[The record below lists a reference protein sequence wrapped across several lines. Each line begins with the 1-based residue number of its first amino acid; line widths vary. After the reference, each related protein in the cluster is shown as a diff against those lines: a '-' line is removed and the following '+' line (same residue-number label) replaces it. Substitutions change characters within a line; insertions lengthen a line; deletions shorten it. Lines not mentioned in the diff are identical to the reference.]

1 MPPLF
6 QCISLKKFETK
17 RMDVNICDEHFT
29 VLQTIIIGTQTV
41 TWKYYV
47 KANIKSNREY
57 PLESEHNICLQLP
70 ISHFHFP

>member
-47 KANIKSNREY
+47 KANIMQS
-57 PLESEHNICLQLP
+57 
-70 ISHFHFP
+70 F

>member
-29 VLQTIIIGTQTV
+29 VLQTITIGTQTV

-47 KANIKSNREY
+47 KANIMQSFWKF
-57 PLESEHNICLQLP
+57 LGKCLKGVT
-70 ISHFHFP
+70 F